1 MSGTVTAN
9 AFKGDGSG
17 LTDLNV
23 SAAGWTN
30 TVSGASSITYN
41 TYLNFVGI
49 GTTNPRY
56 TAEVGA
62 VGASNTTLYV
72 NGSGFFKDE
81 LIAKNA
87 NITGILTTSDLD
99 VTSGNLTVGVATA
112 TNIKIGSGSTIL
124 ATTTLGVGIGT
135 FTPRAELD
143 VDAHARFKSY
153 SEGISTVASASNILK
168 VYLNEANT
176 FICTVTESI
185 TGIRLYNADTTSATS
200 FTLKLSQ
207 DSTGGYGVGINTFY
221 DGDGSVVSV
230 YWPGGVVPEVTTTAS
245 RTDIYSFKIFDGN
258 DLANQGIFGV
268 ITGQNFQ

>member
-1 MSGTVTAN
+1 M
-9 AFKGDGSG
+9 
-17 LTDLNV
+17 
-23 SAAGWTN
+23 
-30 TVSGASSITYN
+30 
-41 TYLNFVGI
+41 
-49 GTTNPRY
+49 
-56 TAEVGA
+56 
-62 VGASNTTLYV
+62 
-72 NGSGFFKDE
+72 
-81 LIAKNA
+81 
-87 NITGILTTSDLD
+87 
-99 VTSGNLTVGVATA
+99 
-112 TNIKIGSGSTIL
+112 
-124 ATTTLGVGIGT
+124 
-135 FTPRAELD
+135 D